1 MSTLLLLV
9 IYLVFISLCLPDSL
23 IGSTWP
29 AISKTLEIS
38 EDLQGILTA
47 SISVCTI
54 ISAFLTPKLLPKI
67 KEKGIVLISILLTAV
82 GLILISFSQNFYLL
96 ILSCIP
102 LGIGAGAIDTTLNN
116 YVAINYK
123 SIHLNWLHAFWGVG
137 ASISPFICAI
147 FLTDL
152 NGWRNAALVLAIIQ
166 FSIWFISLLSAPL
179 WKICELKRDLDINKE
194 ENKEKNGFLK
204 TIKYPGVLYS
214 IIAFFAYIAIE
225 STSQQ
230 WFSSMVVFDMGVK
243 ESLASSWTS
252 LFFIGI
258 TVGRLL
264 SGLISLKIND
274 KNMIRIGESVLFI
287 GIILLTFKFNVYIMP
302 AAIFLI
308 GFGCAPIY
316 PSIIHATPTRFGEK
330 MSPFVMA
337 IQVGCAYIA
346 NITVSP
352 LFGVIGKATT
362 FLILPYVLLFI
373 LIILVLG
380 NELVLI
386 RINKEKKKPTQVE

>member
-9 IYLVFISLCLPDSL
+9 IYLVFISLGLPDSL

-54 ISAFLTPKLLPKI
+54 ISAFLTPKLLPII

-194 ENKEKNGFLK
+194 ENKEKIGFLK

-362 FLILPYVLLFI
+362 FLILPYALLFI

-386 RINKEKKKPTQVE
+386 RINKEKKKPTHVE

>member
-9 IYLVFISLCLPDSL
+9 IYLVFISLGLPDSL

-38 EDLQGILTA
+38 EDLQGILTV

-116 YVAINYK
+116 YVAVNYK

-230 WFSSMVVFDMGVK
+230 WFSSMVVFNMGVK

-330 MSPFVMA
+330 MSSFIMA

>member
-1 MSTLLLLV
+1 
-9 IYLVFISLCLPDSL
+9 
-23 IGSTWP
+23 
-29 AISKTLEIS
+29 
-38 EDLQGILTA
+38 
-47 SISVCTI
+47 
-54 ISAFLTPKLLPKI
+54 
-67 KEKGIVLISILLTAV
+67 
-82 GLILISFSQNFYLL
+82 
-96 ILSCIP
+96 
-102 LGIGAGAIDTTLNN
+102 
-116 YVAINYK
+116 
-123 SIHLNWLHAFWGVG
+123 
-137 ASISPFICAI
+137 
-147 FLTDL
+147 
-152 NGWRNAALVLAIIQ
+152 
-166 FSIWFISLLSAPL
+166 
-179 WKICELKRDLDINKE
+179 
-194 ENKEKNGFLK
+194 
-204 TIKYPGVLYS
+204 
-214 IIAFFAYIAIE
+214 
-225 STSQQ
+225 
-230 WFSSMVVFDMGVK
+230 MVVFDMGVK

-316 PSIIHATPTRFGEK
+316 PSIIQATPTRFGEK

>member
-9 IYLVFISLCLPDSL
+9 IYLVFISLGLPDSL

-123 SIHLNWLHAFWGVG
+123 SIHLNWLHAFRGIG

-166 FSIWFISLLSAPL
+166 FSIWFISLLSVPL
-179 WKICELKRDLDINKE
+179 WKICELKRDSNINKE
-194 ENKEKNGFLK
+194 EKKEKISFLK
-204 TIKYPGVLYS
+204 TIKYPGILYS
-214 IIAFFAYIAIE
+214 IIAFFAYTAIE

-230 WFSSMVVFDMGVK
+230 WFSSMVVFNMGVN

-287 GIILLTFKFNVYIMP
+287 GITLLTFKFNVHIMP

-330 MSPFVMA
+330 MSPFAMA

-380 NELVLI
+380 NEFVLI

>member
-9 IYLVFISLCLPDSL
+9 IYLVFISLGLPDSL

-166 FSIWFISLLSAPL
+166 FSIWFISLLSVPL

-194 ENKEKNGFLK
+194 ENKEKIGFLK

-352 LFGVIGKATT
+352 LFGVIGKSTT

>member
-9 IYLVFISLCLPDSL
+9 IYLVFISLGLPDSL

-243 ESLASSWTS
+243 KSLASSWTS

-287 GIILLTFKFNVYIMP
+287 GIILLTFKFNVLYNASRYIFNWLWLCSNLSFDNSRNTNK
-302 AAIFLI
+302 IW
-308 GFGCAPIY
+308 
-316 PSIIHATPTRFGEK
+316 RK
-330 MSPFVMA
+330 NVPF
-337 IQVGCAYIA
+337 C
-346 NITVSP
+346 N
-352 LFGVIGKATT
+352 
-362 FLILPYVLLFI
+362 
-373 LIILVLG
+373 G
-380 NELVLI
+380 NSSWLCLYC
-386 RINKEKKKPTQVE
+386 

>member
-9 IYLVFISLCLPDSL
+9 IYLVFISLGLPDSF

-194 ENKEKNGFLK
+194 ENKEKIGFFK

-274 KNMIRIGESVLFI
+274 KNMIRIGESFLFI

>member
-9 IYLVFISLCLPDSL
+9 IYLVFISLGLPDSL

-38 EDLQGILTA
+38 EDLQGILTV

-194 ENKEKNGFLK
+194 ENKEKIGFLK

-214 IIAFFAYIAIE
+214 IITFFAYIAIE

-230 WFSSMVVFDMGVK
+230 WFSSMVVFNMGVN

-258 TVGRLL
+258 TGRRLL

>member
-1 MSTLLLLV
+1 MENMR
-9 IYLVFISLCLPDSL
+9 I
-23 IGSTWP
+23 
-29 AISKTLEIS
+29 KKRLE
-38 EDLQGILTA
+38 
-47 SISVCTI
+47 
-54 ISAFLTPKLLPKI
+54 
-67 KEKGIVLISILLTAV
+67 
-82 GLILISFSQNFYLL
+82 
-96 ILSCIP
+96 
-102 LGIGAGAIDTTLNN
+102 
-116 YVAINYK
+116 
-123 SIHLNWLHAFWGVG
+123 
-137 ASISPFICAI
+137 
-147 FLTDL
+147 
-152 NGWRNAALVLAIIQ
+152 
-166 FSIWFISLLSAPL
+166 
-179 WKICELKRDLDINKE
+179 INKE
-194 ENKEKNGFLK
+194 EKKEKISFLK

>member
-9 IYLVFISLCLPDSL
+9 IYLVFISLGLPDSL

-54 ISAFLTPKLLPKI
+54 ISAFLTPKLLPII

-102 LGIGAGAIDTTLNN
+102 LGIGAGAIDTALNN

-194 ENKEKNGFLK
+194 ENKEKIGFLK

-230 WFSSMVVFDMGVK
+230 WFSSIVVFDMGVK

-274 KNMIRIGESVLFI
+274 KNMIRIGENVLFI

>member
-1 MSTLLLLV
+1 MSILLLLV
-9 IYLVFISLCLPDSL
+9 IYLVFISLGLPDSL

-54 ISAFLTPKLLPKI
+54 ISAFLTPKLLPKL

-82 GLILISFSQNFYLL
+82 GLILVSFSQNFYLL

-147 FLTDL
+147 FLTNL

-166 FSIWFISLLSAPL
+166 SSIWFISLLSIPL
-179 WKICELKRDLDINKE
+179 WKICELKRDSNINKE
-194 ENKEKNGFLK
+194 EKKEKISFLK

>member
-1 MSTLLLLV
+1 MSNLLLLV
-9 IYLVFISLCLPDSL
+9 IYLVFISLGLPDSL

-54 ISAFLTPKLLPKI
+54 ISAFLTPKLLPKL

-82 GLILISFSQNFYLL
+82 GLILVSFSQNFYLL

-147 FLTDL
+147 FLTNL

-166 FSIWFISLLSAPL
+166 FSIWFISLLSIPL
-179 WKICELKRDLDINKE
+179 WKICELKRDSNINKE
-194 ENKEKNGFLK
+194 EKKEKISFLK

-230 WFSSMVVFDMGVK
+230 WFSSMVVFNMGVN

-258 TVGRLL
+258 TGGRLL

-330 MSPFVMA
+330 MSSFVMA

>member
-9 IYLVFISLCLPDSL
+9 IYLVFISLGLPDSL

-346 NITVSP
+346 NITFSP

-386 RINKEKKKPTQVE
+386 RINKEKKKPTHVE

>member
-9 IYLVFISLCLPDSL
+9 IYLVFISLGLPDSF

-194 ENKEKNGFLK
+194 ENKEKIGFLK

-362 FLILPYVLLFI
+362 FLILPYALLFI